1 MRIQNLGSELAKFK
15 LSALVAS
22 ALLCGVLAQSTLA
35 QSTINSVNRFAYGA
49 NIGWTDWR
57 ANGANGVVIGEYV
70 CTGYIYAANVGWIN
84 LGGGTAANGIHYQNN
99 SATDFGVN
107 NDGFGNLRGY
117 AWGANIGWVN
127 FESLGAP
134 RLDLCTGKLSG
145 HIYGAN
151 VGWISL
157 SNATAFVQTDS
168 IQRGLDSDG
177 DGIPD
182 AFELT
187 WAGNLMTMGLTSDFD
202 RDGISDR
209 DEYWAGTNPIDPAD
223 KLQITYF
230 ASNNDNSLSTL
241 TWTTTLS
248 RHYKIQKRANFNPL
262 TPWVDLSLGLIS
274 PDAGPTTARTATDSP
289 ATQRYFRVQAVRPLI
304 P

>member
-1 MRIQNLGSELAKFK
+1 MRIQNLNSQLAKLKF
-15 LSALVAS
+15 SALAVG
-22 ALLCGVLAQSTLA
+22 ALLAGFLSPTTWA
-35 QSTINSVNRFAYGA
+35 QSTINSANRFAYGA

-57 ANGANGVVIGEYV
+57 ADGANGVVIGEYV
-70 CTGYIYAANVGWIN
+70 CSGYIYAANVGWIN
-84 LGGGTAANGIHYQNN
+84 LGGGTAANGIRYQNN
-99 SATDFGVN
+99 STTDFGVN

-134 RLDLCTGKLSG
+134 KLDLCTGKLSG
-145 HIYGAN
+145 YVYGAN

-168 IQRGLDSDG
+168 IRRGTDSDG

-187 WAGNLMTMGLTSDFD
+187 WTGNLTTMGAASDFD
-202 RDGISDR
+202 NDGISDR

-223 KLQITYF
+223 KLQINYF
-230 ASNNDNSLSTL
+230 ASNNNNSLSTL
-241 TWTTTLS
+241 TWSTTLS
-248 RHYKIQKRANFNPL
+248 RHYKIQKRADFNAL

-274 PDAGPTTARTATDSP
+274 PDSGTTTTRTVTDSS